1 MYRNSRRNP
10 PPLTVRDALD
20 ILAAV
25 PEGDSKLQGLISGL
39 VARGHTE
46 AEAQRIAKDFLGVTT
61 PRRNPKL
68 NFKQAWTKARA
79 EKKALLSP
87 DGRVLEPVLVDDDYG
102 PAMNV
107 AYYDTGR
114 LASGSFDGNWEVVAA
129 PS

>member
-1 MYRNSRRNP
+1 MLRNFRM
-10 PPLTVRDALD
+10 
-20 ILAAV
+20 
-25 PEGDSKLQGLISGL
+25 
-39 VARGHTE
+39 
-46 AEAQRIAKDFLGVTT
+46 
-61 PRRNPKL
+61 NPKL
-68 NFKQAWTKARA
+68 NFKQAWTKARV